1 MPEVLRNGGV
11 PLDPRPAAMALSPR
25 RMTAALDLPG
35 LLAAVAAG
43 DRAALRSLYERQS
56 PRLFGVANAILRDR
70 DLAADAL
77 QDAFLRIA
85 RRAGQFDPARGRAE
99 AWLAA
104 IVRHAA
110 LDIVRARGREVPN
123 DDPLLGDEAEAAEAE
138 ARLIATAEGRRL
150 RDCLATL
157 ETRNRAGIIL
167 AFVHGLSHPQIAH
180 RLDLPLGTVK
190 SWIRRGLMAL
200 RECLA

>member
-1 MPEVLRNGGV
+1 MGVV
-11 PLDPRPAAMALSPR
+11 PLDPCPAAMALSPR

-77 QDAFLRIA
+77 QDAFATISGC
-85 RRAGQFDPARGRAE
+85 AGRFDPARGRAE

-110 LDIVRARGREVPN
+110 LGMVRARGREAPT
-123 DDPLLGDEAEAAEAE
+123 DDPLLGDEAEVAEAE
-138 ARLIATAEGRRL
+138 ARMVATPEGRRL
-150 RDCLATL
+150 RDGLAAL
-157 ETRNRAGIIL
+157 ETQDRAALIL
-167 AFVHGLSHPQIAH
+167 SFVHGLSPPQVAA
-180 RLDLPLGTVK
+180 RLDVPLGAVRPG
-190 SWIRRGLMAL
+190 IRRALMAL
-200 RECLA
+200 RGRLA